1 MTNSE
6 AKFVSISSCFPVLVA
21 AEYPT
26 CFFELKKHQRLLL
39 AYIAWLGTTVRI
51 LAMTSKTRLIL
62 SKDLHIK
69 LLLFFRYWC
78 FQFWFSW
85 TLLDCLFSGFALR
98 LRLSWQWQLFTI
110 HVSFS
115 SGHLQL
121 TIVAFFLSS
130 FYCFPASFCCVGLCL
145 LAGRHSLEEL
155 KFRQLICVL
164 FLFSKCLITK
174 FFSCRKLRF
183 ERSYH

>member
-1 MTNSE
+1 MTSSE
-6 AKFVSISSCFPVLVA
+6 AKFVSVSSCFPVLVA

-26 CFFELKKHQRLLL
+26 CFFEWRKHQRLLL
-39 AYIAWLGTTVRI
+39 AYIAWLRTTVRI
-51 LAMTSKTRLIL
+51 LAMISKTWLIL
-62 SKDLHIK
+62 SKVLHIK
-69 LLLFFRYWC
+69 FFLFFRYWC
-78 FQFWFSW
+78 FEFWFSW

-130 FYCFPASFCCVGLCL
+130 FYCFLASFL
-145 LAGRHSLEEL
+145 LR
-155 KFRQLICVL
+155 
-164 FLFSKCLITK
+164 
-174 FFSCRKLRF
+174 RF
-183 ERSYH
+183 VPSSR